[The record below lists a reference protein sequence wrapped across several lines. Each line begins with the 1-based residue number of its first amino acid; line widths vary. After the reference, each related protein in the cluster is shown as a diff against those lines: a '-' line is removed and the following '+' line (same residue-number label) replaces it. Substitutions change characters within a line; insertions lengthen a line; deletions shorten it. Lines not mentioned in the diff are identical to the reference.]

1 MLSIDYVRQFPDL
14 VRKAITDK
22 GDQADIDRV
31 LSLDKTRRAFLKDLE
46 QLQAERNQGSKQVGR
61 LMGQDPQKAGE
72 LKDKMKGLG
81 QQIQDIEKQLTP
93 VSDELNSLML
103 LFPNVPD
110 EKVPPGKGEDDNVE
124 VSSWGQKPEF
134 SFVPRPHWE
143 LGEELGVLDLKRAV
157 KISGSGFVVAKAGLA
172 RLERGLAAYM
182 LDLAGQAGY
191 TEVSVPFLANREAM
205 TGTGQLPK
213 LEDDMYHLDCEDLF
227 LIPTA
232 EVPVTNLH
240 SGEILSADQLPLKYC
255 CHSACFRREAGSH
268 GKDTRGMVRVHQF
281 NKVELVKITSAESSS
296 EEHQLLLGDAERV
309 LQGLGLHYRVLE
321 LCRGDLSFAA
331 ARCYDIEVWAP
342 GLDKY
347 LEVSSVSNFCDFQAR
362 RSAIRYR
369 ASKGKPQVAHTLN
382 GSATALPR
390 LLVALL
396 ETCQQDDGSIKLP
409 EVLGPYLGGE
419 NTISK

>member
-1 MLSIDYVRQFPDL
+1 MLSIEYVRQFPDV
-14 VRKAITDK
+14 VRKAISDK

-31 LSLDKTRRAFLKDLE
+31 LSLDKTRRAFLKNLE

-61 LMGQDPQKAGE
+61 LMREDPQMAGE
-72 LKDKMKGLG
+72 LKESMKGLG
-81 QQIQDIEKQLTP
+81 QQIQDIEKQLAP

-103 LFPNVPD
+103 LFPNIPD
-110 EKVPPGKGEDDNVE
+110 EEVPPGKGEEDNVE
-124 VSSWGQKPEF
+124 VSSWGQKSEF
-134 SFVPRPHWE
+134 SFAPKPHWE
-143 LGEELGVLDLKRAV
+143 LGQELGVLDLKRAV

-182 LDLAGQAGY
+182 LDLAGEAGY
-191 TEVSVPFLANREAM
+191 TEVSVPFLANRESM

-240 SGEILSADQLPLKYC
+240 SGEIISVEQLPLKYC

-281 NKVELVKITSAESSS
+281 NKVELVKVTSAESSS

-331 ARCYDIEVWAP
+331 ARCFDIEIWAP
-342 GLDKY
+342 GLDRY
-347 LEVSSVSNFCDFQAR
+347 LEVSSVSNFRDFQAR

-369 ASKGKPQVAHTLN
+369 GSKGKAHVAHTLN

-396 ETCQQDDGSIKLP
+396 ETCQQADGSIKLP
-409 EVLGPYLGGE
+409 EVLAPYLGGS
-419 NTISK
+419 NVISK